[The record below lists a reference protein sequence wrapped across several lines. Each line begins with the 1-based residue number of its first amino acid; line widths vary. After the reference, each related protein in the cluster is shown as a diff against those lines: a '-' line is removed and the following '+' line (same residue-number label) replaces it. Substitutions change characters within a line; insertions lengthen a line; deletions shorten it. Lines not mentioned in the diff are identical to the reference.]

1 MMILGELLILNKCCS
16 IGLSIQQRIL
26 EKCTMVST
34 KLSSTTVLFKW
45 TNYNKNTCFMSINI
59 LEQWFSNLSC
69 KHPCPAHVVCLPY
82 QTHLIQLISSVV
94 ETARP
99 ELGVSHKGA
108 WCLCLQ
114 DRFENHWIIM
124 ISEKMSVLIAVLTIT
139 QECGI
144 KFYVKWK
151 QCDIRLSMVTHSLN
165 SWSEFTHPKCTHT
178 VVNTHLEQW
187 AAIYV
192 AAPIGAVGGSV
203 PCSRAPQS
211 WYWGWREHCTF
222 TPPTYNSRRPETQT
236 FDYESDSLAHDFHV
250 CHLCHAMYVTM
261 TQLS

>member
-144 KFYVKWK
+144 TFYVKWK
-151 QCDIRLSMVTHSLN
+151 QCDIRLSMVTHTL
-165 SWSEFTHPKCTHT
+165 
-178 VVNTHLEQW
+178 
-187 AAIYV
+187 
-192 AAPIGAVGGSV
+192 V

-236 FDYESDSLAHDFHV
+236 FDYESDSLA
-250 CHLCHAMYVTM
+250 TRPR
-261 TQLS
+261 LSCM